1 MMNQLDITFLKF
13 HTHIKRKEIFGRALC
28 LRKLQYVL
36 IHFLMHPVVNPYF
49 LLWNKSF
56 LQCDTDT

>member
-13 HTHIKRKEIFGRALC
+13 QTHIKRKEIFGHV
-28 LRKLQYVL
+28 LRLGKLQYVL
-36 IHFLMHPVVNPYF
+36 IHFLVHTVVNTYF
-49 LLWNKSF
+49 ILWNKSF